1 MIKRH
6 RFNKHAPKPESEPY
20 AEGTVKDLRLKLGMT
35 QKELGAMI
43 GFSDA
48 TIVRWEHSNSAP
60 DEVTQKLRKMYE
72 DAKDRIVDD
81 GIDVIE
87 KVSYLKH
94 RLGISYDKLAQL
106 LGTRNG
112 TTVKGWMDGAK
123 PQMRYL
129 AEINRMYY
137 ELKGQHKPK
146 TQKCRPTFCQL
157 DPLNRTSWKAEV
169 ESPVIAWR

>member
-1 MIKRH
+1 MIKKRWLD
-6 RFNKHAPKPESEPY
+6 KHAPKPETEPY

-48 TIVRWEHSNSAP
+48 TIVKWEHSNSAP
-60 DEVTQKLRKMYE
+60 DEVAQKLRKMYE
-72 DAKDRIVDD
+72 DAEGHIVDD
-81 GIDVIE
+81 GIDIIE
-87 KVSYLKH
+87 KVRYIRN

-106 LGTRNG
+106 LGTRHG

-123 PQMRYL
+123 PQMKYL

-137 ELKGQHKPK
+137 DLKDQHKPK
-146 TQKCRPTFCQL
+146 LQKRRPTFCQL
-157 DPLNRTSWKAEV
+157 NPLDRTSWKAEIK
-169 ESPVIAWR
+169 SPVIVWR

>member
-6 RFNKHAPKPESEPY
+6 SFTKHAPKLETEPY
-20 AEGTVKDLRLKLGMT
+20 TEETVKDLRLKLGMT

-48 TIVRWEHSNSAP
+48 TIVKWEHSNSAP

-72 DAKDRIVDD
+72 DTKDHVIDD

-87 KVSYLKH
+87 KVSYIRH

-123 PQMRYL
+123 PQMKYM
-129 AEINRMYY
+129 AEINRLYY
-137 ELKGQHKPK
+137 ELKGQHNLKP
-146 TQKCRPTFCQL
+146 QKCRPTFCQL
-157 DPLNRTSWKAEV
+157 DPLNRTSWKV
-169 ESPVIAWR
+169 DIESPVIVWR

>member
-6 RFNKHAPKPESEPY
+6 RFNKHAPKLETEPY
-20 AEGTVKDLRLKLGMT
+20 TEGTVKDLRLKLGMT
-35 QKELGAMI
+35 QKELGAVI
-43 GFSDA
+43 GASAA
-48 TIVRWEHSNSAP
+48 TIVKWEHSNSAP

-106 LGTRNG
+106 LGTRHG
-112 TTVKGWMDGAK
+112 TTVKDWMDGAK
-123 PQMRYL
+123 PQMKYM
-129 AEINRMYY
+129 AEINRLYY
-137 ELKGQHKPK
+137 ELKGQHNLKP
-146 TQKCRPTFCQL
+146 QKRRPTFCQL
-157 DPLNRTSWKAEV
+157 DPFDRTSWKAEI
-169 ESPVIAWR
+169 ESPVIVWR